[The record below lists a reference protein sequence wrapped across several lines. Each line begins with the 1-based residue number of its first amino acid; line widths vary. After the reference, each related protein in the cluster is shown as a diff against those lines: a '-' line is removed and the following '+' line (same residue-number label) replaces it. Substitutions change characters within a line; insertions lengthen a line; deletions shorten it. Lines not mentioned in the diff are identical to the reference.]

1 MSSIVTTVFNS
12 SIGCLVNKGRNIAA
26 EKLKEGD
33 VTDQKIRDLIVGDV
47 EDVKSKL
54 DGLSRQDLLQGHP
67 TRI

>member
-26 EKLKEGD
+26 EKLKGD

>member
-12 SIGCLVNKGRNIAA
+12 SIGWLVNKGRNIAA

-47 EDVKSKL
+47 EDIKSKL
-54 DGLSRQDLLQGHP
+54 DGLSRQDK
-67 TRI
+67 TY